1 MGGQRGADDG
11 AEAKGSVGGGGPA
24 LEVRANNETSKEATA
39 DGGGLS
45 GSRWREKTVGRG
57 TRRHCLGEEK
67 WEGGG
72 GGGSPV
78 QLIPFERAAAT
89 IGWTEER
96 KEKKKGFG
104 YVAQISN
111 TIQWYRICK
120 IRVSVKLMPYR

>member
-1 MGGQRGADDG
+1 M
-11 AEAKGSVGGGGPA
+11 
-24 LEVRANNETSKEATA
+24 EVRANNEPVRRRRLTVA
-39 DGGGLS
+39 DFAGKPLEMG
-45 GSRWREKTVGRG
+45 KTVGRG

-78 QLIPFERAAAT
+78 QLIPFEQAAAT
-89 IGWTEER
+89 VGWTEER